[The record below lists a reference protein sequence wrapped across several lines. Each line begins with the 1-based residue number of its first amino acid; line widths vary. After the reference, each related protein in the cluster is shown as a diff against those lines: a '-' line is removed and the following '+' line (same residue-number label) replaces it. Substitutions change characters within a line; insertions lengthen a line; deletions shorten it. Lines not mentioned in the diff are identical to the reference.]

1 MVYAQSRPSIF
12 GDIYSSVKA
21 ILFFGT
27 PHQGA
32 NAAVWATYLGH
43 ISKAVGIRRANVTKE
58 LQTWSNELVEL
69 TTLFSEQ
76 IPDLSITTFFEMQPT
91 YGVIVV
97 PEGSAR
103 LGQRNEIPRGLYE
116 SHITICKY
124 PTPESDSYRAVLP
137 RFEAVWE
144 EISRLDALQIPETIS
159 NKEDIEKGK
168 TRALEERLNNLR
180 GKE

>member
-1 MVYAQSRPSIF
+1 MRRRYLHHVLALLIYQLSQAIVYAQSRPSIF

-91 YGVIVV
+91 YGVIVST
-97 PEGSAR
+97 PCEWQSQICWIFID
-103 LGQRNEIPRGLYE
+103 LPSFTPPSLPT
-116 SHITICKY
+116 ITRHR
-124 PTPESDSYRAVLP
+124 PHTSLTQTD
-137 RFEAVWE
+137 
-144 EISRLDALQIPETIS
+144 
-159 NKEDIEKGK
+159 
-168 TRALEERLNNLR
+168 
-180 GKE
+180 

>member
-1 MVYAQSRPSIF
+1 MRRRYLHHVLALLIYQLSQAIVYAQSRPSIF

-76 IPDLSITTFFEMQPT
+76 IPDLSINLLRDAANVWG
-91 YGVIVV
+91 Y
-97 PEGSAR
+97 
-103 LGQRNEIPRGLYE
+103 
-116 SHITICKY
+116 CKY
-124 PTPESDSYRAVLP
+124 TL
-137 RFEAVWE
+137 
-144 EISRLDALQIPETIS
+144 
-159 NKEDIEKGK
+159 
-168 TRALEERLNNLR
+168 
-180 GKE
+180 